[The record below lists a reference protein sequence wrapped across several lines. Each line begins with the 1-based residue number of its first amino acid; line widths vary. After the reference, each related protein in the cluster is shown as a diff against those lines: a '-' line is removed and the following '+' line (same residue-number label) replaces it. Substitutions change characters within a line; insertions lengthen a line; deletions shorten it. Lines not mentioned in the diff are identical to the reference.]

1 MKNSFQ
7 IRNVATIDYSQVI
20 TQKITCSK
28 SVLQI
33 NSLQISA

>member
-20 TQKITCSK
+20 TEDNMQQKCPPT
-28 SVLQI
+28 
-33 NSLQISA
+33 